1 MLKNN
6 INEVIHDHNVV
17 DEKSPIIKRDKDSH
31 NLSRGRRNFM
41 HELLLERSEEQ
52 LILVLLLEK
61 RSKGN
66 EEMGIVEHEANIFDN
81 VLAVGSDGH
90 KQNP

>member
-1 MLKNN
+1 
-6 INEVIHDHNVV
+6 
-17 DEKSPIIKRDKDSH
+17 
-31 NLSRGRRNFM
+31 M

-66 EEMGIVEHEANIFDN
+66 AEMGIVEHEANIFDN
-81 VLAVGSDGH
+81 VLAVSSG
-90 KQNP
+90 

>member
-1 MLKNN
+1 M
-6 INEVIHDHNVV
+6 V

-31 NLSRGRRNFM
+31 NLRKKPSRGRRNFM

>member
-1 MLKNN
+1 
-6 INEVIHDHNVV
+6 
-17 DEKSPIIKRDKDSH
+17 
-31 NLSRGRRNFM
+31 M

-66 EEMGIVEHEANIFDN
+66 AEMGIVEHEANIFDN